1 MVDGQ
6 LLINIIFGC
15 GPSGHQNMRMG
26 GEGVM
31 GAGDYL
37 HLSRKNK
44 DWNVKICLFNKKY
57 WRQVPNISHYLFESV
72 ELSTLVLIHTKQ
84 CLVHNYFIFQ
94 NMYILCKFKFKFS
107 IVCFTVYPIFWDIL
121 VSTHEGV
128 KTMYIFFTPA
138 LCKVVYTSC
147 VSFKN
152 CQAYAFFGRS
162 THTLDLPSLVEK
174 KHLGY
179 WNTLQYVPSGRGG
192 GYLAR
197 IFHFGELPF
206 LTNSPVCQHV

>member
-1 MVDGQ
+1 
-6 LLINIIFGC
+6 
-15 GPSGHQNMRMG
+15 
-26 GEGVM
+26 M

-128 KTMYIFFTPA
+128 KTMYIFFTP
-138 LCKVVYTSC
+138 VYARSC
-147 VSFKN
+147 TWYVSVKN
-152 CQAYAFFGRS
+152 CLADAFFGRS

-174 KHLGY
+174 KHVGS
-179 WNTLQYVPSGRGG
+179 WNIFQYVPSGGVGLSRENILFWG
-192 GYLAR
+192 AP
-197 IFHFGELPF
+197 IF
-206 LTNSPVCQHV
+206 NK

>member
-1 MVDGQ
+1 MVDRQ

-128 KTMYIFFTPA
+128 KTMYFFLHQHYA
-138 LCKVVYTSC
+138 RSC
-147 VSFKN
+147 ILRVSHLKTARPMHF
-152 CQAYAFFGRS
+152 
-162 THTLDLPSLVEK
+162 LVDPLI
-174 KHLGY
+174 HLTCLV
-179 WNTLQYVPSGRGG
+179 WWKRNM
-192 GYLAR
+192 
-197 IFHFGELPF
+197 
-206 LTNSPVCQHV
+206 

>member
-128 KTMYIFFTPA
+128 KTMYIFF
-138 LCKVVYTSC
+138 YTSIMQDR
-147 VSFKN
+147 VLGMSQLKTAWPMHF
-152 CQAYAFFGRS
+152 
-162 THTLDLPSLVEK
+162 LVGPHI
-174 KHLGY
+174 HLTCLVWWKRNIWGIEVLF
-179 WNTLQYVPSGRGG
+179 NTFPREGG
-192 GYLAR
+192 GGHLAR
-197 IFHFGELPF
+197 YLFWGAPIFDK
-206 LTNSPVCQHV
+206 